1 MNIIISMEQNA
12 NSKGVDNNM
21 GEKVYKI
28 MKHTGAG
35 AIVLGIITIVFGVAV
50 GIMSIINGAKLV
62 KGKRYISF

>member
-1 MNIIISMEQNA
+1 
-12 NSKGVDNNM
+12 M
-21 GEKVYKI
+21 GEKIYKI

-35 AIVLGIITIVFGVAV
+35 AIALGVITIVFGVSV